1 MYGCLCHH
9 DHAQVEMAF
18 QIGAAVTGD
27 VSQGLSWRPL
37 PMDKATGMGGF
48 MAMATE
54 PDSPEAQGL
63 FAYLKE
69 VGKEGGP
76 GCCCCLPL
84 VCRMAEGRSVG
95 GYW

>member
-1 MYGCLCHH
+1 MILMIMN
-9 DHAQVEMAF
+9 DQVEMAF

-48 MAMATE
+48 MAQATE

-63 FAYLKE
+63 FAYLRE
-69 VGKEGGP
+69 VGKEGGLLLLLAL
-76 GCCCCLPL
+76 GLSH
-84 VCRMAEGRSVG
+84 G
-95 GYW
+95 